1 MLINLHTHTRHS
13 DGSGRPEKYLREAI
27 RQGFDVLGFS
37 DHSPVP
43 FRNSFAIRE
52 KGSALQ
58 DYCNDIRRLSPAFPG
73 QNGPGGEVEI
83 LLGLE
88 FDFIPDIT
96 RSIDHY
102 RKNYPFDY
110 FIGSVHL
117 VRNDDPEKLWFIDGP
132 VSFIFDHGLRTVFH
146 KDIRKGVTAYYR
158 QIREMTLRE
167 KPEIIG
173 HLDKIKKHN
182 RGRFFSEDE
191 PWYVRQVDET
201 LEVIRESGCVVEV
214 NTRGIYKKRS
224 DSLFPGPEIL
234 KKIRSMNIPI
244 ALTSDAHRPHEI
256 SSGFVEARKLLE
268 SLGFRTQFALTRK
281 GWKEVPLS

>member
-13 DGSGRPEKYLREAI
+13 DGSGRPEKYLLEAI

-43 FRNSFAIRE
+43 FRNSFAIRD

-58 DYCNDIRRLSPAFPG
+58 DYCDDILRLSTRSRG
-73 QNGPGGEVEI
+73 EKGPVRGVEI

-88 FDFIPDIT
+88 YDYIPGIT
-96 RSIDHY
+96 RSIDDY
-102 RKNYPFDY
+102 RKSYPFEY

-146 KDIRKGVTAYYR
+146 GDIRSGVTAYYR
-158 QIREMTLRE
+158 QIREMTVRE
-167 KPEIIG
+167 KPDIIG

-191 PWYVRQVDET
+191 PWYVQQVDET
-201 LEVIRESGCVVEV
+201 LEVIREAGCVVEV
-214 NTRGIYKKRS
+214 NTRGVYKKRS
-224 DSLFPGPEIL
+224 GSLFPGPEIL
-234 KKIRSMNIPI
+234 KKIRTMNIPI
-244 ALTSDAHRPHEI
+244 TLTSDAHRTHEL
-256 SSGFVEARKLLE
+256 SSGFQEARKLLE
-268 SLGFRTQFALTRK
+268 ATGFRTQFALTRK
-281 GWKEVPLS
+281 GWKEVPLL